1 MKRHRVPPLP
11 MHEQESHAVHA
22 LYSVA
27 RAVMEDPDEFP
38 PRMGAYARAGDLRS
52 LVDYVAFYE
61 ANNLRNTR
69 LRGGYTEWSRVI
81 GGYGPFKDHWRT
93 YAVDRL
99 RRAIERGDVTIPAPT
114 KPREN
119 PPRKGALVEI
129 VKRDDGHWFRNT
141 LGHLEGPYRTRR
153 DALGDGVMA
162 LARALHPHAS
172 HTDLVEIANAL
183 LTEDRSRPYVRRFSD
198 GWRVWH
204 PERELFVGRGPG
216 QPFATE
222 GEAQVRRRELA
233 GEAVDDGPMFRRP
246 APAMGAVQ
254 PGLFGGAS
262 SQLGLFAARE
272 NPGAVGHLEFG
283 PGARGH
289 FTVGS
294 KTYRGEVW
302 FYVDV
307 IDADGRPLGGGS
319 AITTF
324 GPDGVGPAWVSRGEL
339 GDGTHRGIVYP
350 RARWAD
356 GDSDAGVIVV
366 ERREPARP
374 NPSQHLAP
382 LRGAPGESVIYHRGD
397 DGLVL
402 VRASHAGAGTSEREM
417 SPASARA
424 HRERLLALGYRPN
437 PSRRASSTARRPR
450 SIARRSR

>member
-11 MHEQESHAVHA
+11 MHEQESRAVHA

-38 PRMGAYARAGDLRS
+38 PRMGAYARAGDLRA
-52 LVDYVAFYE
+52 LVDDVAFYE
-61 ANNLRNTR
+61 ANNLRDTR

-81 GGYGPFKDHWRT
+81 GGYGPFKDHWRM

-99 RRAIERGDVTIPAPT
+99 RRAIERGDVTIPAPAT
-114 KPREN
+114 PREN

-162 LARALHPHAS
+162 LARSPASAREPHRTSSRSPTRCSPRIVRVPTFVAS
-172 HTDLVEIANAL
+172 RTAGASG
-183 LTEDRSRPYVRRFSD
+183 TPSASSSWGAVRDSPSPPR
-198 GWRVWH
+198 
-204 PERELFVGRGPG
+204 
-216 QPFATE
+216 A
-222 GEAQVRRRELA
+222 RRRT
-233 GEAVDDGPMFRRP
+233 D
-246 APAMGAVQ
+246 
-254 PGLFGGAS
+254 GAS
-262 SQLGLFAARE
+262 SRAKRSTTARCSAAPRLRWARRRSSVSS
-272 NPGAVGHLEFG
+272 GARRRSSGSSPRARTPARWVTWTFG

-307 IDADGRPLGGGS
+307 IDADGRTLGGGS

-366 ERREPARP
+366 ERREPARR
-374 NPSQHLAP
+374 NPSHLAP
-382 LRGAPGESVIYHRGD
+382 LRGAPGESVTYHRGD

-424 HRERLLALGYRPN
+424 HRERLLSLGYRPN
-437 PSRRASSTARRPR
+437 PSRRAGTAARRPR
-450 SIARRSR
+450 SIARRS